1 MFKFLTR
8 TDRPSRPSE
17 TIGVT
22 PSNTDARA
30 LLARVAWTSGKR
42 LDGLIQGNYQTLFR
56 GTGLTLA
63 DIRQYAP
70 GDDVR
75 YIDWNVTARMQATHV
90 REHEEDREIAAWFL
104 IDLSASIDF
113 GSGYVSKREVAG
125 QTVATLGHL
134 LQQHGNCLGAILH
147 RGQAQFDVLA
157 ARNSR
162 RHLLHMLQQLLTPS
176 TQPTSQLTDL
186 SELLW
191 RANRIIKRRSTI
203 FILSDFYASPGWDK
217 ALRML
222 SRRHDVVAI
231 RLTDPFE
238 QSLPEA
244 GMLTLRDAETGEQV
258 FVDTG
263 DPAFRQRFDDQA
275 LEHERA
281 LIDTL
286 TGAGV
291 DCLELSTDE
300 AVQDGLIRFIH
311 ERQRMIRQSSPRAQH
326 YG

>member
-8 TDRPSRPSE
+8 TNRPSRPSE

-22 PSNTDARA
+22 PPSTDARA
-30 LLARVAWTSGKR
+30 LLARVAWASAKR
-42 LDGLIQGNYQTLFR
+42 LDGLLQGNYQTLFR

-75 YIDWNVTARMQATHV
+75 YIDWNVTARMQAPHV
-90 REHEEDREIAAWFL
+90 REHEEDRELAAWFL
-104 IDLSASIDF
+104 IDLSASVDF
-113 GSGYVSKREVAG
+113 GSGHISKREVAG
-125 QTVATLGHL
+125 QAVATLGRL
-134 LQQHGNCLGAILH
+134 LQQHGNRLGAILH
-147 RGQAQFDVLA
+147 RGHAQFDVLP

-162 RHLLHMLQQLLTPS
+162 RHLLHMLQQIFIPS

-186 SELLW
+186 SELLM
-191 RANRIIKRRSTI
+191 RANRIIKRRSAI

-222 SRRHDVVAI
+222 ARRHDVVAI

-238 QSLPEA
+238 QSLPEV
-244 GMLTLRDAETGEQV
+244 GMLTMRDAETGEQV

-263 DPAFRQRFDDQA
+263 DPRFLQRFNDQTH
-275 LEHERA
+275 EHERA
-281 LIDTL
+281 LMETF

-291 DCLELSTDE
+291 DCLELSTEE

-311 ERQRMIRQSSPRAQH
+311 ERQRMMRQASPRAH
-326 YG
+326 HHG